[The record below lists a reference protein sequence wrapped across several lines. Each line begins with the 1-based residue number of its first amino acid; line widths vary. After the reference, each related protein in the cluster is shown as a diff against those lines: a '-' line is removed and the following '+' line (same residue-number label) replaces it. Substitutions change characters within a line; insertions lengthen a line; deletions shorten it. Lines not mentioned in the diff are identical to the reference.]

1 MFRVL
6 IADDDYEDR
15 ELLKLEIQRALGG
28 LEPDLRF
35 HEAASV
41 REAVKVLTAQV
52 FDLMT
57 LDIEFDKMN
66 EGIEALPQLFETY
79 PNLNIIVVSGK
90 LDKSEVSERL
100 FRFTRDNVL
109 KGKRW
114 ARHFDVLDKKDDKTE
129 ALQRAHDFA
138 AKQRDGADSIRELFL
153 LAESYLDQNMLDK
166 CEEVYQK
173 IQRLAPGE
181 NESRE
186 NLHIVKGGGY
196 AGQALEYFRAGE
208 QLVAALLLGHY
219 IENRLKHFTTAA
231 TGRVFTVLSDGL
243 KEMEQS
249 RRISRFRAGLF
260 NDLMFLRNK
269 AVHKPTTITE
279 EDFKTLDKKMALLEK
294 KTA

>member
-1 MFRVL
+1 MFKVL
-6 IADDDYEDR
+6 IADDDFEDR
-15 ELLKLEIQRALGG
+15 DLLKLEIKRALGSR
-28 LEPDLRF
+28 EADLRF

-57 LDIEFDKMN
+57 LDIEFDKLN
-66 EGIEALPQLFETY
+66 EGIDALPQLFETY
-79 PNLNIIVVSGK
+79 PNLNIIVISGK

-100 FRFTRDNVL
+100 FRFTKDNVL

-129 ALQRAHDFA
+129 ALRRAHDFA
-138 AKQRDGADSIRELFL
+138 VKQREGADNIRELFL

-181 NESRE
+181 SESRE
-186 NLHIVKGGGY
+186 NLHIVKGGGS
-196 AGQALEYFRAGE
+196 ADQALKYFRAGE

-219 IENRLKHFTTAA
+219 IESRLKAFTTAA
-231 TGRVFTVLSDGL
+231 TGRVFTVLSEGL

-249 RRISRFRAGLF
+249 RRITRFRAGLF
-260 NDLMFLRNK
+260 NDLMYLRNK

-279 EDFKTLDKKMALLEK
+279 EDFKVLEKKMALLEN
-294 KTA
+294 TAS